1 MTLVLWHSIQRGND
15 MDRVNIITLGTRDI
29 AAALEFYKNMGFE
42 ATVVGDEKVP
52 EIVFF
57 RINGSKLALFPLEK
71 LAHETGSAS
80 SFEAGCNGI
89 TLAYTAKSEG
99 EVDQILKDAEG
110 FGGKV
115 TSKAK
120 TTEWGGYGG
129 YFTDLDGYHWE
140 VAFGPEWEFDEN
152 DMLIV

>member
-1 MTLVLWHSIQRGND
+1 MNRI
-15 MDRVNIITLGTRDI
+15 NIITLGTKDI

-52 EIVFF
+52 EIAFF
-57 RINGSKLALFPLEK
+57 RLNGSKLALFPMEK
-71 LAHETGSAS
+71 LAR
-80 SFEAGCNGI
+80 EAGSDPSFAGGGFNGI
-89 TLAYTAKSEG
+89 TLAYNAKSEG
-99 EVDQILKDAEG
+99 EVEQVLKDAEA

-115 TSKAK
+115 TSGAK

-140 VAFGPEWEFDEN
+140 VAFGPDWEFDDE
-152 DMLIV
+152 DMLII